1 MSGLFPKFPKGMA
14 LGRLLTLNRGLNRMF
29 VMPKRSYHFTS
40 LPDYDMT
47 SETFRKG
54 KNKLGCYMEQ
64 KEFENFYAS
73 VLEELG
79 VPLIA
84 DKITSDTITETL
96 KGKYAAIT
104 DIHEQI
110 TSPKDD
116 IHAPINN
123 IGDQES
129 SAPREIVWPAQYSDP
144 VAEVGGLIRN
154 VLYASTVGEVER
166 NLKFV
171 KSIAGDI
178 EDGEGQLASVVQYYV
193 GRGPRVPFTALNF
206 LLRANGGTP
215 LTDEALEDKSAV
227 TKMIE
232 KYLNGILPGAAKSFT
247 IDMAKKGLS
256 TVHVQSPHSSAV
268 VQYPLKGGKP
278 GYIGAEV
285 GRPSFSYVNGRLVS
299 NAHEQVVDPA
309 VFQSMNRRRLSPK
322 ELPKTI
328 EEYRKIETGV
338 TVENF
343 YLPDK
348 AVDYDKLSADN
359 RPLVEA
365 VSLVSHEKE
374 SGQAVYLSD
383 GVPAASVIRKIPH
396 AGRLARVL
404 YFLTGQYPWE
414 ALRFGGYFAH
424 DALTGQS
431 RACEAL
437 VIFGCDIAGVKPQEL
452 LPVLSQLDPYDLS
465 QEMRESAYENVLY
478 TELTESD
485 EVSSSIFS
493 KKAAEEY
500 LRLAAGAFVSMQ
512 VYKDLL
518 RAAEKCIREAKLLG
532 ETDVEAEK
540 VRDLVESQTRNFTRR
555 YRHMWAIGAAVTINL
570 HKTYG
575 PDIFLDP
582 VKEVGPGDVGAPVK
596 PSSGTL
602 AFMTKF
608 VTEKRDA
615 LKTAPDGESEKSRKV
630 RENSLDLAEKSLKYI
645 ANIETELGIRD

>member
-1 MSGLFPKFPKGMA
+1 
-14 LGRLLTLNRGLNRMF
+14 
-29 VMPKRSYHFTS
+29 
-40 LPDYDMT
+40 
-47 SETFRKG
+47 
-54 KNKLGCYMEQ
+54 
-64 KEFENFYAS
+64 
-73 VLEELG
+73 
-79 VPLIA
+79 
-84 DKITSDTITETL
+84 TL

-193 GRGPRVPFTALNF
+193 GRGPRVPVTGRNFRRRANGGPRVPFTALNF

-268 VQYPLKGGKP
+268 VQFPLKGGKP

-322 ELPKTI
+322 ELPKTL
-328 EEYRKIETGV
+328 EEYAKIETGV
-338 TVENF
+338 TAENF

-383 GVPAASVIRKIPH
+383 G
-396 AGRLARVL
+396 
-404 YFLTGQYPWE
+404 
-414 ALRFGGYFAH
+414 
-424 DALTGQS
+424 
-431 RACEAL
+431 
-437 VIFGCDIAGVKPQEL
+437 
-452 LPVLSQLDPYDLS
+452 
-465 QEMRESAYENVLY
+465 
-478 TELTESD
+478 
-485 EVSSSIFS
+485 
-493 KKAAEEY
+493 
-500 LRLAAGAFVSMQ
+500 
-512 VYKDLL
+512 
-518 RAAEKCIREAKLLG
+518 
-532 ETDVEAEK
+532 
-540 VRDLVESQTRNFTRR
+540 
-555 YRHMWAIGAAVTINL
+555 
-570 HKTYG
+570 
-575 PDIFLDP
+575 
-582 VKEVGPGDVGAPVK
+582 
-596 PSSGTL
+596 
-602 AFMTKF
+602 
-608 VTEKRDA
+608 
-615 LKTAPDGESEKSRKV
+615 
-630 RENSLDLAEKSLKYI
+630 
-645 ANIETELGIRD
+645 